1 MQKASDQIVEP
12 QQQSQ
17 LQQSKEIEQ
26 EQNCQKGV
34 HLFRIIFTYLIIGFI
49 ICLITAIIA
58 AYYLLCSLFLPV
70 YASTII
76 LIAIILFLLRKAT
89 YYILFPGQFCY
100 HRASLEE
107 KFCYTR
113 IRPIVYR
120 LDLIQILLKCLKKEE
135 SITKLLHLNQPDLK
149 QAKLHIDQALQALN
163 KLEQSQ
169 KLTDLQIEIKRLF
182 DLFLKGLE
190 NTSVQ
195 DETFTFSIS
204 NIICNSKDL
213 DAIKSTYETL
223 KIEDSQKFN
232 DFCLITSQIK
242 TLLEQIE
249 NQDSKLKKKY
259 KNQTEKALGSI
270 EFALA
275 EFSIQNNIKRFQ
287 IKGQD
292 NNMIHGLVV
301 YSRKHFSQMINNQNT
316 VLEQDM
322 QSPTLIYCNGNA
334 GLYEFNYFI
343 DDWTQQVVQDYEINI
358 VFWSYRGYGYST
370 GSPSIQNVCKDVES
384 VYDYVKDVEKISKI
398 GVYGTSLGGLVA
410 AHLGAHRKVDFL
422 YVDRSFSC
430 ISDIAYFTM
439 FRVFKFV
446 IRFLTN
452 YDLWSPFNY
461 VNANCYKAISY
472 DPNDEAIGY
481 MSSMMN
487 GVSKTIAQ
495 NIFLAQNKISYY
507 QQNDYSMFK
516 NFKGFWKRTCTS
528 NNILDQS
535 TSLFIPLP
543 MQKKLFKALLHILLG
558 IKKVINKQNQQ
569 LKILQ
574 QQNDQE
580 KNIPLKIL
588 NKNKK
593 NKVSTC
599 NIIYD
604 IDESYILNDTQL
616 ISSGDYILE
625 NIDSNQ
631 HTFIN
636 QSISMLKKLDS
647 QDIKI
652 IVDQCSPSRIETS
665 HPQQTQNNTTITQ
678 KQYELSIKVIKYNY
692 SLPNNDLEIEQI
704 KQAIRGI
711 YTLLDQYDS
720 SGLSLLDCIVS
731 GNFLKFQTFI
741 LNLFVWGSYP
751 PVSQTVAENPSIID
765 HHRYAKVKTSQLIN
779 KINQLISTINLQQN
793 QTNFE
798 KCLKQDLLVLK
809 TGFEAILQSLKQS
822 SQFFTAKDSYKSP
835 NSDAKSNNATIDAI
849 VLNSGIYQRNFEQEK
864 LNQAEERFL
873 QQKIQT
879 LVGNL
884 LMVQCGHVDPY
895 SKIEELALRNHFK
908 NAGFL

>member
-1 MQKASDQIVEP
+1 MQKGSDQIVES

-17 LQQSKEIEQ
+17 LQQSKEIVQ
-26 EQNCQKGV
+26 EQSCQKSIP
-34 HLFRIIFTYLIIGFI
+34 LLRIIFVYLIIGFI
-49 ICLITAIIA
+49 ICLIAAIIT
-58 AYYLLCSLFLPV
+58 AYYFLCSLFLPV

-76 LIAIILFLLRKAT
+76 LIAIIIFLLRKAT

-107 KFCYTR
+107 KFCQTR

-135 SITKLLHLNQPDLK
+135 KITKLLHLNQPDLK
-149 QAKLHIDQALQALN
+149 QAKLHIEQALQALN

-190 NTSVQ
+190 NTTVQ

-213 DAIKSTYETL
+213 DTIKSRYETL
-223 KIEDSQKFN
+223 KIEDSQKFD
-232 DFCLITSQIK
+232 DFCLITSQTK
-242 TLLEQIE
+242 ALLEQIE

-259 KNQTEKALGSI
+259 KNQTEKVLGSI

-275 EFSIQNNIKRFQ
+275 EFSIQNNVKRFQ

-292 NNMIHGLVV
+292 NNVIHGLIV
-301 YSRKHFSQMINNQNT
+301 YSRKHYQQMMNHKDSI
-316 VLEQDM
+316 LEQDS

-384 VYDYVKDVEKISKI
+384 VYDYVKDIEKISKI
-398 GVYGTSLGGLVA
+398 GVFGTSLGGLVA
-410 AHLGAHRKVDFL
+410 AHLGAHRKIDFL
-422 YVDRSFSC
+422 YIDRSFSC

-446 IRFLTN
+446 VRFLTN

-461 VNANCYKAISY
+461 VNAKCYKAMSY

-495 NIFLAQNKISYY
+495 NVFLQQNNISYY
-507 QQNDYSMFK
+507 QQNDYSMIK

-528 NNILDQS
+528 NNILDYS
-535 TSLFIPLP
+535 TNLFIPLP

-558 IKKVINKQNQQ
+558 IKKVKSKQNQQ
-569 LKILQ
+569 LKVQQ

-580 KNIPLKIL
+580 KNYPLLKL
-588 NKNKK
+588 NLNKK

-599 NIIYD
+599 DIDYD
-604 IDESYILNDTQL
+604 IDESYVLNDTQL
-616 ISSGDYILE
+616 VSNQDFILE

-665 HPQQTQNNTTITQ
+665 HPQQTHTNTTTTQ
-678 KQYELSIKVIKYNY
+678 KQYEIKIKEIKYNY
-692 SLPNNDLEIEQI
+692 SLPKNEPEIEQI
-704 KQAIRGI
+704 KQTVRGI

-720 SGLSLLDCIVS
+720 SGLSLLDCIHS

-751 PVSQTVAENPSIID
+751 PVSLSVAENPSIID

-779 KINQLISTINLQQN
+779 KINQLISTINLLQN

-798 KCLKQDLLVLK
+798 KCLKQDLSMLK
-809 TGFEAILQSLKQS
+809 LGFEAIFVSLKNS
-822 SQFFTAKDSYKSP
+822 SQFFTAKDNYKCP
-835 NSDAKSNNATIDAI
+835 NSDPKSNNATIDAI
-849 VLNSGIYQRNFEQEK
+849 VLNSGIYQKNFEQEK
-864 LNQAEERFL
+864 LNQAEERFIL
-873 QQKIQT
+873 QKIQT
-879 LVGNL
+879 LIGNL
-884 LMVQCGHVDPY
+884 LVVQCGHVDPY

>member
-1 MQKASDQIVEP
+1 MQKGSDQKVEP

-17 LQQSKEIEQ
+17 LQQSKEIVQ
-26 EQNCQKGV
+26 EQSCQKSDP
-34 HLFRIIFTYLIIGFI
+34 LLRIIFVYLIIGFI
-49 ICLITAIIA
+49 ICLVVAIIVG
-58 AYYLLCSLFLPV
+58 YYYLCSLFLPA

-100 HRASLEE
+100 HRTSLEE

-135 SITKLLHLNQPDLK
+135 PINKLLHLTQPDLK
-149 QAKLHIDQALQALN
+149 QAKLHIDQAFQALI

-182 DLFLKGLE
+182 DSFLKGLDSA
-190 NTSVQ
+190 TVQ
-195 DETFTFSIS
+195 DETFTFSIQ
-204 NIICNSKDL
+204 NIICNQKDL
-213 DAIKSTYETL
+213 DTIKSSYETL

-232 DFCLITSQIK
+232 DFCLITNQTK

-249 NQDSKLKKKY
+249 NQDSKLKRKY

-275 EFSIQNNIKRFQ
+275 EFSVQNNIKRFQ

-292 NNMIHGLVV
+292 NNVIHGLIV
-301 YSRKHFSQMINNQNT
+301 YSKKHYEKMMNHSDQ
-316 VLEQDM
+316 VLDQDS
-322 QSPTLIYCNGNA
+322 QSPTLIFCNGNA

-343 DDWTQQVVQDYEINI
+343 DDWTQQVVQDYEINV

-384 VYDYVKDVEKISKI
+384 VYDYVKDIQKLSKI
-398 GVYGTSLGGLVA
+398 GVFGTSLGGLVA
-410 AHLGAHRKVDFL
+410 AHLGAHRKIDFL

-446 IRFLTN
+446 VRFLTN

-461 VNANCYKAISY
+461 VNANCYKVLSY

-487 GVSKTIAQ
+487 GVSKSIAQ
-495 NIFLAQNKISYY
+495 NVFLAQNKISYY
-507 QQNDYSMFK
+507 QQNDYSMIK
-516 NFKGFWKRTCTS
+516 NFKGFWNRTCTS
-528 NNILDQS
+528 NNILDYS
-535 TSLFIPLP
+535 TNLLIPLQ
-543 MQKKLFKALLHILLG
+543 MQKKLFKTLLHILLG
-558 IKKVINKQNQQ
+558 IKKVITKSNQQ
-569 LKILQ
+569 LKIQQ

-580 KNIPLKIL
+580 KLYSLKNL
-588 NKNKK
+588 NQNKK

-599 NIIYD
+599 DIQYD
-604 IDESYILNDTQL
+604 IDESYVLNDTQL
-616 ISSGDYILE
+616 ISNGDFILE
-625 NIDSNQ
+625 NMDSNQ

-665 HPQQTQNNTTITQ
+665 HPQQTHNNTTSTQ
-678 KQYELSIKVIKYNY
+678 KQYEINIEVIKYNY
-692 SLPNNDLEIEQI
+692 TLPNNELELEQI
-704 KQAIRGI
+704 KQSVRGI

-720 SGLSLLDCIVS
+720 SGLTLLDCLHS

-741 LNLFVWGSYP
+741 LNLFIWGSYP
-751 PVSQTVAENPSIID
+751 PVSLTVAENPSIMD
-765 HHRYAKVKTSQLIN
+765 HHRYVKAKTSQLIN
-779 KINQLISTINLQQN
+779 KIIQLINAINLQQN

-798 KCLKQDLLVLK
+798 KCLQQDLQVLK
-809 TGFEAILQSLKQS
+809 TGFEAIFQSLKSS
-822 SQFFTAKDSYKSP
+822 SQFFNAKDNYKSP

-884 LMVQCGHVDPY
+884 LVVQCGHVDPY
-895 SKIEELALRNHFK
+895 SKIEELALRNHFR